1 MMAFARQKVESI
13 VGLYKELNDNIKD
26 EMLQLEK
33 ILLDTK
39 INAEFDPDSEA
50 DIEWVTGEVE
60 KILIDV
66 PQLKKL
72 EDKLKM
78 ADEIGSALDAAVE
91 GLETVTNISKMIPA
105 RKAMAPRKLPATPP
119 KRLQLATERRLML
132 RKKPREMPRRM
143 PRLTPRKKPRVMQKL
158 RKRVK
163 RKKPRRKSQRQRR
176 QRPNWQV
183 THNHNS
189 SRYLNSRL
197 VAMTMHHQAPP
208 PCSNSTRNIAST
220 ERTAGSCMN

>member
-13 VGLYKELNDNIKD
+13 VGLYKELNENIKD

-78 ADEIGSALDAAVE
+78 ADEVGSALDAAVE

-105 RKAMAPRKLPATPP
+105 RKEINLKKVEGEADAEKKGNGTKKAAAGDGKKADAKKEAKGDAKKDAKADAKKEAKGDAKAEEKGEEKKAEEKKPEAAKAAA
-119 KRLQLATERRLML
+119 QLASD
-132 RKKPREMPRRM
+132 
-143 PRLTPRKKPRVMQKL
+143 
-158 RKRVK
+158 
-163 RKKPRRKSQRQRR
+163 SQ
-176 QRPNWQV
+176 P
-183 THNHNS
+183 
-189 SRYLNSRL
+189 
-197 VAMTMHHQAPP
+197 
-208 PCSNSTRNIAST
+208 
-220 ERTAGSCMN
+220 

>member
-1 MMAFARQKVESI
+1 MMAFARQKVDSI
-13 VGLYKELNDNIKD
+13 VSLYKELNDNIKD

-39 INAEFDPDSEA
+39 INADFDPDSEA

-78 ADEIGSALDAAVE
+78 ADEVGSALDAAVD

-105 RKAMAPRKLPATPP
+105 RKEINLKKVEGEADAEKKGGNATKKAAGSATKKAPAADGKAAKTDAKKEVKGDAKKDAKADAKKEAKGEAKAEEKGEEKKAEEKKPEAA
-119 KRLQLATERRLML
+119 KAAAQLASD
-132 RKKPREMPRRM
+132 
-143 PRLTPRKKPRVMQKL
+143 
-158 RKRVK
+158 
-163 RKKPRRKSQRQRR
+163 SQ
-176 QRPNWQV
+176 P
-183 THNHNS
+183 
-189 SRYLNSRL
+189 
-197 VAMTMHHQAPP
+197 
-208 PCSNSTRNIAST
+208 
-220 ERTAGSCMN
+220 